1 MKFGFLVAPTL
12 FLCLHGQAEPRLKLG
27 DPAPAFHLPGV
38 DGKALD
44 SKGIKGPFVVVFL
57 STQCPY
63 VLGIDPRMVALTRQF
78 EGKVRFIAIN
88 SNESDSPQRREE
100 GLDGMKAHARKVG
113 YPFPYLKDESQE
125 VIKAYGAVCT
135 PDFFLF
141 DAQRKLVYRGRFD
154 ASRPGNPHPVTGA
167 DLRAACDA
175 LLARKPIARDQ
186 KPSIGCNIK
195 WRAGHEPDWF
205 G

>member
-141 DAQRKLVYRGRFD
+141 DAAGRLAYRGRMDDNTTPQKD
-154 ASRPGNPHPVTGA
+154 APITRQDLKDAMEAVLAGRAVNP
-167 DLRAACDA
+167 
-175 LLARKPIARDQ
+175 DQ
-186 KPSIGCNIK
+186 KSSRGCSIK
-195 WRAGHEPDWF
+195 WKAKP
-205 G
+205 